1 MMFQDYGDVR
11 DTLSLVPNTG
21 LYYFTSTQIY
31 LELAWTCMGVVWTAE
46 AIACQVDL
54 RRAAFWTSVYML
66 VVGNTGNF
74 FFHIVVPCWLHN
86 YHGAHGA
93 DPTIAVAKPFDKPK
107 GPAEAG
113 VGDFFTLKD
122 NVRWAGSSLATLLAL
137 LTPPPIYAQVKL
149 WDAPHGRGGVIGQLS
164 KGTTVR
170 IEDVS
175 ETGKW
180 TKVSCFRP
188 DGSELSGWVLKR
200 CLGDGCD
207 VETFESSRPE
217 RRTLIIEEEVDD
229 LETAGGGR
237 RRAKDLNR
245 KGRFYNRLVYPDVV
259 PPVKQ
264 AAPEG
269 VNPAANAHAPTI
281 GRRQSAAWW

>member
-1 MMFQDYGDVR
+1 MGRRVSR
-11 DTLSLVPNTG
+11 SLSA
-21 LYYFTSTQIY
+21 S
-31 LELAWTCMGVVWTAE
+31 
-46 AIACQVDL
+46 
-54 RRAAFWTSVYML
+54 
-66 VVGNTGNF
+66 
-74 FFHIVVPCWLHN
+74 H
-86 YHGAHGA
+86 
-93 DPTIAVAKPFDKPK
+93 
-107 GPAEAG
+107 
-113 VGDFFTLKD
+113 
-122 NVRWAGSSLATLLAL
+122 
-137 LTPPPIYAQVKL
+137 PPSIYAQVKL
-149 WDAPHGRGGVIGQLS
+149 WDAPDGRGGVIGQLS

-281 GRRQSAAWW
+281 GRLAIIRILLRRSFISRKLPPTAPNWCFPLVIFASPAAGMYSRNRKRSGTSKPRTDSARTPPWWKRSRSTSIALRAPVVCVCVCVWWGRVRECLYSGVETFTVCAARSKDEQR